1 MSHIS
6 DTIQNCHV
14 LLERY
19 RWMAGDLTR
28 PPTKLVPAKDRTG
41 YSVTSRPV
49 TEAEENLIA
58 KMYKEGK
65 TLRQIMTRTNRGNKV
80 IQRVLKDRGIAV
92 IPVNRIFTYRDL
104 RRIDKLWHAGKA
116 PLEIAE
122 KMGINASSMYRII
135 DTLPQRLAEAARG
148 LKTQGKALK

>member
-28 PPTKLVPAKDRTG
+28 PPIKLVAAKDKTG
-41 YSVTSRPV
+41 SSFTARPV

-58 KMYKEGK
+58 KMYREGK

-80 IQRVLKDRGIAV
+80 IQRVLRDKGIPV
-92 IPVNRIFTYRDL
+92 IPVNRIFSYREL
-104 RRIDKLWHAGKA
+104 RQIEKLWNAGKA

-135 DTLPQRLAEAARG
+135 DTLPQRLAEAAKMKKKG
-148 LKTQGKALK
+148 GK

>member
-6 DTIQNCHV
+6 DTIQNCNV
-14 LLERY
+14 LLEKY

-28 PPTKLVPAKDRTG
+28 PPIKLVAAKDKTG
-41 YSVTSRPV
+41 YSMTSRPV
-49 TEAEENLIA
+49 TEAEEALIA

-65 TLRQIMTRTNRGNKV
+65 TLRQIMLKTNRGNKV
-80 IQRVLKDRGIAV
+80 IQRVLRDKGIAV
-92 IPVNRIFTYRDL
+92 IPVNRIFTYREL
-104 RRIDKLWHAGKA
+104 RRIDKLWHKGMA
-116 PLEIAE
+116 PLDIAA
-122 KMGINASSMYRII
+122 KMQINASSMYRII